1 LFYTIK
7 YAGGP
12 PKPGLGPKIE
22 ARCAQWVGHGQDFF
36 PRNNRI
42 FSARPEKCS
51 GLREKY
57 RWLVAICFERKVLLA
72 GGL

>member
-1 LFYTIK
+1 MR
-7 YAGGP
+7 AARP
-12 PKPGLGPKIE
+12 SPGL
-22 ARCAQWVGHGQDFF
+22 ARKLRLDVLSGLVTGRIFF
-36 PRNNRI
+36 HEI
-42 FSARPEKCS
+42 TEFFSARPEKCS